1 MGFLKMVFW
10 SLFGPFLIW
19 LALVGHVVYQVAVQ
33 SPGPIKTTGW
43 PEGTSESMKST
54 LISNRK
60 YILQDFVDLMKT
72 GDQAKAKKF
81 IENRITDD
89 FVWED
94 PMEKFVGKA
103 EFADLLYLCKYVK
116 DIEFKTFSEHHST
129 HEMILDWSLKV
140 TTTLLPSFPFTIPM
154 RTHFLLEPAEQVNK
168 TKLFERHKT
177 RLTTSRL

>member
-1 MGFLKMVFW
+1 
-10 SLFGPFLIW
+10 
-19 LALVGHVVYQVAVQ
+19 
-33 SPGPIKTTGW
+33 
-43 PEGTSESMKST
+43 
-54 LISNRK
+54 
-60 YILQDFVDLMKT
+60 MKT

-140 TTTLLPSFPFTIPM
+140 SQQSCSKIDGL
-154 RTHFLLEPAEQVNK
+154 
-168 TKLFERHKT
+168 
-177 RLTTSRL
+177 